1 MTSCMHGFHVYQD
14 IWTPFI
20 GETLICRREDGN
32 GHDRYTVAVVKSAK
46 VVGHVPYMISYTCSS
61 FLRRGGIMKCTVVGN
76 RHYSRDL

>member
-1 MTSCMHGFHVYQD
+1 MLTIEVSVTSCVHGFHVYQD

-46 VVGHVPYMISYTCSS
+46 VVGHVPHMISSLGHHFS
-61 FLRRGGIMKCTVVGN
+61 GEVE
-76 RHYSRDL
+76 